1 MACSIGR
8 RCLIMPQ
15 LVQVDAEY
23 DSGTERRKL
32 SRALTSNI
40 TLGDLSD
47 KPFFVFS
54 GGVALLFFR
63 GVKWMDEFDS
73 SFFLSSPLESK
84 ARGARKKETPAVVVP
99 LRVHAIKKRFEIK

>member
-8 RCLIMPQ
+8 RCLHVIMPQ

-32 SRALTSNI
+32 SRALTSDI
-40 TLGDLSD
+40 TLGDLGQA
-47 KPFFVFS
+47 FFCIFG

-73 SFFLSSPLESK
+73 SFFFLPPGVQGP
-84 ARGARKKETPAVVVP
+84 RC
-99 LRVHAIKKRFEIK
+99 